1 MGTASGLIPAS
12 SSKYPQSRSQ
22 SRKGAGESHRKVV
35 AQAPGKNEIVGE
47 STPGGV
53 IENESDEEFS
63 TMGAFIR
70 RHRWLSASL
79 MLVAGLIGWWVS
91 GGIRGQLVAH
101 FDVARGH
108 YEILSLGFPAPWR
121 SEFAR
126 ILRERYG
133 IEQRVVAGCMVTL
146 PLLAYTEGYNRVSM
160 TAANR
165 KFGRDVFKESAVDAM
180 WRMRPLMKGP
190 L

>member
-1 MGTASGLIPAS
+1 
-12 SSKYPQSRSQ
+12 
-22 SRKGAGESHRKVV
+22 
-35 AQAPGKNEIVGE
+35 
-47 STPGGV
+47 
-53 IENESDEEFS
+53 
-63 TMGAFIR
+63 MGAFIR

-133 IEQRVVAGCMVTL
+133 IEQRVVAGCMVTP

-190 L
+190 R

>member
-1 MGTASGLIPAS
+1 MSPT
-12 SSKYPQSRSQ
+12 
-22 SRKGAGESHRKVV
+22 RK
-35 AQAPGKNEIVGE
+35 
-47 STPGGV
+47 
-53 IENESDEEFS
+53 FS
-63 TMGAFIR
+63 TIGAFIR

-79 MLVAGLIGWWVS
+79 ILAAGSIGWWAG

-108 YEILSLGFPAPWR
+108 YEILSLGLPVPWR

-133 IEQRVVAGCMVTL
+133 IEQRVVAGCMVT
-146 PLLAYTEGYNRVSM
+146 PQLLAYTEGYNRVSM

-165 KFGRDVFKESAVDAM
+165 RFGRDVFKESAADA
-180 WRMRPLMKGP
+180 RLRLRLPMKGP
-190 L
+190 R

>member
-1 MGTASGLIPAS
+1 
-12 SSKYPQSRSQ
+12 
-22 SRKGAGESHRKVV
+22 
-35 AQAPGKNEIVGE
+35 
-47 STPGGV
+47 
-53 IENESDEEFS
+53 
-63 TMGAFIR
+63 MGAFIR

-79 MLVAGLIGWWVS
+79 MLVAGPIGWLVS

-108 YEILSLGFPAPWR
+108 YEILSLGLPAHWR

-133 IEQRVVAGCMVTL
+133 IEDRVVAGCMVSP

-165 KFGRDVFKESAVDAM
+165 KFGRDIFKESAADAM

-190 L
+190 R